1 MDVVK
6 NSSIICI
13 SVILLLCCWPAS
25 AGQSL
30 PAGSGLD
37 FALAYYQQHVLSGEK
52 CPATVGINAR
62 NKSAIL
68 AAAMSGYASATEQT
82 GRAAELANYF
92 AAIAQSGKRC
102 GSKLLVLP
110 DTISNEVSRLLMPS
124 GQTSEQ
130 ITCPVLEASEMEVFE
145 RYLEAL
151 AAKVMWDTLAKR
163 C

>member
-1 MDVVK
+1 VK
-6 NSSIICI
+6 KLSIVCAAVNLVLCW
-13 SVILLLCCWPAS
+13 SVS
-25 AGQSL
+25 AAQKL
-30 PAGSGLD
+30 PAGSGLG
-37 FALAYYQQHVLSGEK
+37 FAYTYYQQHIVYGEK
-52 CPATVGINAR
+52 CQSTVGINAR

-82 GRAAELANYF
+82 GKAPYLFTYF
-92 AAIAQSGKRC
+92 SAIAQSGKPC

-110 DTISNEVSRLLMPS
+110 DTVSNEVSGLLKSS

-130 ITCPVLEASEMEVFE
+130 ITCPVLEASEIEVFE